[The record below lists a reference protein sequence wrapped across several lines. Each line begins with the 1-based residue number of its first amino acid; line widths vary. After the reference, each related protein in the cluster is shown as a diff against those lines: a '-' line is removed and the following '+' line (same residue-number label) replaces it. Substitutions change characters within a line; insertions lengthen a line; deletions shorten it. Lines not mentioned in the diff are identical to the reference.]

1 MADEPLTF
9 EGHKVAGIEFELG
22 GGGTSRDCDVVLG
35 EGDTVRGWFT
45 GKVVN
50 IKHPLKS
57 GKVTRMQTVNIED
70 GGISEILEKYVAPP
84 EQPTLEESTEAG

>member
-45 GKVVN
+45 AKVVN
-50 IKHPLKS
+50 IKHPMKS
-57 GKVTRMQTVNIED
+57 AKVMRLQTLNID
-70 GGISEILEKYVAPP
+70 DAGVSEILEKYVAPP
-84 EQPTLEESTEAG
+84 EQPTLEEGAKA